1 MLVEFICFSLSL
13 GQPAKR
19 NPIQDKY
26 LHFFNIKNYIFLKYN
41 NLGTELM
48 DKKSIVDIKQSD
60 KLFVYS
66 PLSTI
71 QVVLVR
77 KLLFKYRLKVQLLD

>member
-1 MLVEFICFSLSL
+1 
-13 GQPAKR
+13 
-19 NPIQDKY
+19 
-26 LHFFNIKNYIFLKYN
+26 
-41 NLGTELM
+41 M

-71 QVVLVR
+71 HVVLVR
-77 KLLFKYRLKVQLLD
+77 NLLFKYRLKYDYLIEIFSPFDTSLKAFMFCLIPSPDIT